1 MWPGVCHESLVLS
14 LNPVKG
20 VLLLAWSKIM
30 LYFSRYIS
38 VIADCPGALFSFIEK
53 RAALRASNVKQRG
66 ELIVEFKEHAPG
78 TF

>member
-1 MWPGVCHESLVLS
+1 MWPGVRHESFVLS

-38 VIADCPGALFSFIEK
+38 VIADCPGALFSFKEK
-53 RAALRASNVKQRG
+53 HEALRASNVKQRG
-66 ELIVEFKEHAPG
+66 EPMAEFKEHAPG